1 MFREFFEL
9 YAGTN
14 SSHTYLLC
22 YLIIFPIFAFK
33 YDKTLKD
40 IFSFI
45 TNAHI
50 EYQRMGKMHS
60 GVSFL
65 CFHLFS
71 VKYFK
76 NVCINFIVLCI
87 DLLIV
92 PQFAVQKAEVLNS
105 DKKGKQVNEYKQQRL

>member
-1 MFREFFEL
+1 MLTLNIREWVKCL
-9 YAGTN
+9 
-14 SSHTYLLC
+14 
-22 YLIIFPIFAFK
+22 
-33 YDKTLKD
+33 
-40 IFSFI
+40 
-45 TNAHI
+45 
-50 EYQRMGKMHS
+50 Q
-60 GVSFL
+60 VSLFL